1 MPPFSYIII
10 FFPMNA
16 ASSSRLQDQDNPIK
30 DGKAEIMAGM
40 DVVQLNV
47 VNPRYNII
55 GAEMQVVNIELK
67 PGDSVEVSPGAMMHH
82 GVSFF
87 FVDLSLYSER
97 SELHESNC
105 IYGIFSQT
113 YTRRQIVPAL
123 AGDTVPASRMYA
135 SNLRIREV

>member
-1 MPPFSYIII
+1 MPPFSYII

-16 ASSSRLQDQDNPIK
+16 ASTSHLQDQDNPIK
-30 DGKAEIMAGM
+30 DSEAEIMAGM

-82 GVSFF
+82 GVSLFF
-87 FVDLSLYSER
+87 FR
-97 SELHESNC
+97 
-105 IYGIFSQT
+105 
-113 YTRRQIVPAL
+113 
-123 AGDTVPASRMYA
+123 
-135 SNLRIREV
+135 

>member
-1 MPPFSYIII
+1 
-10 FFPMNA
+10 MNA

-87 FVDLSLYSER
+87 FR
-97 SELHESNC
+97 
-105 IYGIFSQT
+105 
-113 YTRRQIVPAL
+113 
-123 AGDTVPASRMYA
+123 
-135 SNLRIREV
+135 